1 MHFIP
6 RFDFIAFAFSL
17 TFQNTLEADAVLN
30 CFFLRIQYICEHMIC
45 TKWFLQKYF
54 IYLTD
59 FISSAPGY
67 WEKGY
72 DILVEGGMQ
81 WPLYSSGKGGLLAGQ
96 WPPDQSPVYQPH
108 CPPPWFMLCC

>member
-17 TFQNTLEADAVLN
+17 TFQNALEADAVLN
-30 CFFLRIQYICEHMIC
+30 CFFLRIQYIREHMIC

-72 DILVEGGMQ
+72 DILVEGGCSGHCTAQ
-81 WPLYSSGKGGLLAGQ
+81 GKGGSWQDSGHLNH
-96 WPPDQSPVYQPH
+96 SPVYQPH